1 MSCSV
6 WGLQRGPGLRTV
18 VAGSGAEAEAGGE
31 GVNGSPLYYFPCFG
45 GDSIVWG
52 WGLGAEA
59 CEMVVVGGGG
69 RGTPDPLKGHRV
81 APGAKP
87 HSWFGD
93 LGRRE
98 PVYTQAQVGTQRGR
112 CDPGDRPP
120 HGHPYT
126 RAPIPHRRAPGHPGA
141 QQAQAGHAQKRTR
154 RHRGART
161 QRGTAARRHSSPE
174 GSRTLTRTRT
184 RRAGRPRRAPLP
196 SCR

>member
-1 MSCSV
+1 MQGRAQRPRLAGKELTVLRFIIFPALAVTALS
-6 WGLQRGPGLRTV
+6 GLGVGGAVLVGGGGLRD
-18 VAGSGAEAEAGGE
+18 GG
-31 GVNGSPLYYFPCFG
+31 
-45 GDSIVWG
+45 
-52 WGLGAEA
+52 
-59 CEMVVVGGGG
+59 VGGGG
-69 RGTPDPLKGHRV
+69 RGTSDPLKGHRV
-81 APGAKP
+81 APRAKP

-120 HGHPYT
+120 HGHPDT
-126 RAPIPHRRAPGHPGA
+126 RAPIPHRRAPGHPDA

-161 QRGTAARRHSSPE
+161 QRGTATRRHSSPE
-174 GSRTLTRTRT
+174 GSRTRTRT
-184 RRAGRPRRAPLP
+184 AGQPRRAPLP